1 MRIGRHAFTY
11 GMHSRAS
18 REFPVL
24 EGVCV
29 RMMPFR
35 VDPYNQI
42 VQCSLNLVTR
52 NCVRARVAPSL
63 QLPRT

>member
-29 RMMPFR
+29 RMKPFR
-35 VDPYNQI
+35 IDPYNHSFS
-42 VQCSLNLVTR
+42 VV
-52 NCVRARVAPSL
+52 
-63 QLPRT
+63 